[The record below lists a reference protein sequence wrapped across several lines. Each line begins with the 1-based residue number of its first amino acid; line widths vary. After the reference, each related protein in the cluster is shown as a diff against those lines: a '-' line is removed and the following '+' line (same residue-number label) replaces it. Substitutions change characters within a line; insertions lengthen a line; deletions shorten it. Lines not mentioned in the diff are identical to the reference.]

1 MLENGP
7 TLALFVLFIRRHI
20 SGCCVLYAK
29 LKHRNQALTKN
40 KVRET
45 FFGLPFFSLRV
56 DRQAVSLVLRRH
68 CSGINPHR
76 NQSTAQLR
84 NYKLLI
90 KWGKQRIRIGP

>member
-20 SGCCVLYAK
+20 SGCCVLYAR

-45 FFGLPFFSLRV
+45 FFFVLPFFPLTGRPPSGESGSP
-56 DRQAVSLVLRRH
+56 QAL
-68 CSGINPHR
+68 
-76 NQSTAQLR
+76 
-84 NYKLLI
+84 
-90 KWGKQRIRIGP
+90 QRD